1 MDIITFAH
9 QHYDAFYIILS
20 YLKTDD
26 KQNLFFSNL
35 QLQAALTNYKT
46 MTRFINNFQTI
57 TFSFPQ
63 QNYDKQGNPI
73 KKRHRTHIS
82 KTFNANAT
90 KIKCNTCNKYFYN
103 AKHERSFNNCNRH
116 PNYRW
121 HNNKMYIAIIGKDKK
136 GHKHT
141 SKQHFLPESTYRQPV
156 LCNTCRKFIYYNT
169 TAKPINDRCSHCK
182 FCGYCLWRNRQNISK
197 VIVQT
202 FNI

>member
-1 MDIITFAH
+1 MSEKKKNKIKNKPMSETKKK
-9 QHYDAFYIILS
+9 QK
-20 YLKTDD
+20 KT
-26 KQNLFFSNL
+26 KQNFKKKRGRKCGHDHKPENHDSDGNMSNL
-35 QLQAALTNYKT
+35 FLPNHD
-46 MTRFINNFQTI
+46 MIE
-57 TFSFPQ
+57 
-63 QNYDKQGNPI
+63 I
-73 KKRHRTHIS
+73 KGKS
-82 KTFNANAT
+82 G
-90 KIKCNTCNKYFYN
+90 NKYFYN
-103 AKHERSFNNCNRH
+103 AKFERSFNNCNRH